1 MAEMV
6 PGRGAWSTLRPGRGR
21 CCVPGRGA
29 APQPGGQEGAHGVCR
44 GGSPGGRGEGPSR
57 LGLNCSHSS
66 WLGCGIETFLWQEQN
81 CWLWRLILFIS
92 SRRDGNIW
100 QGRQHGQETQAWTAW
115 GNAEP
120 ADPTWGRVRGQR
132 SAHDLGRRFAAGLQL
147 PCCLLQRLRLRP
159 LQPQTKV
166 FPVQPRV
173 RPGTPAWT
181 AGPWLR

>member
-1 MAEMV
+1 MV

-81 CWLWRLILFIS
+81 CWRWRLILFIS